1 MGIWRLI
8 EDIPRSGSF
17 NMAADLMLLDNYSQD
32 DYPVF
37 RIYDWECPTLS
48 LGRNEV
54 LDSRIDLEVCESLEI
69 PVVRRTTG
77 GKAVLHG
84 FDLTYSLV
92 GGVLDQQFSGGV
104 LDNYRYLAKGFSRF
118 FQRLGLNPDIQERT
132 IRKKNKDPHI
142 CFVDPS
148 AYEILV
154 EGRKIIGSAQRVRAI
169 HQPDS
174 LPNRVFLQHGSI
186 PLKDSV
192 VQIAQIFPY
201 VHEDC
206 LRQEMHSLESVGI
219 YPGRSMHRLRQLLL
233 ESLQE
238 TFQLEWERRSWSVE
252 ELGLIKDSETAFQS
266 VEVQRVC

>member
-54 LDSRIDLEVCESLEI
+54 LDSRIDLAVCESLEI

-92 GGVLDQQFSGGV
+92 GGVLDEQFSGGV
-104 LDNYRYLAKGFSRF
+104 LDNYRYLAKGFVRF
-118 FQRLGLNPDIQERT
+118 FQRLGLNPDLQERN
-132 IRKKNKDPHI
+132 IRRSNKDLHI

-154 EGRKIIGSAQRVRAI
+154 EGRKIIGSAQRVRTV

-174 LPNRVFLQHGSI
+174 FPSRFFLQHGSI
-186 PLKDSV
+186 PLKDSF
-192 VQIAQIFPY
+192 VQIAKIFPY
-201 VHEDC
+201 VDEDS
-206 LRQEMHSLESVGI
+206 LRRVMHTLESAGI
-219 YPGRSMHRLRQLLL
+219 YPGHSKRRLRQLLL
-233 ESLQE
+233 ESMQE
-238 TFQLEWERRSWSVE
+238 TFQLEWEHRGWSVE
-252 ELGLIKDSETAFQS
+252 ELGLIEDSEAAFQLI
-266 VEVQRVC
+266 EVQQAC